1 MRGASLEPFLFFF
14 TFVIVGN
21 AYPTTIVPDVN
32 DSSKDNSIMT
42 MSMSDSAA
50 SVTPYTCVYISPD
63 LDYCRFPS
71 YKFEKNLQSQEHKSS
86 ESRAEIK
93 RKLSKSNKMHF
104 LKQSMYALETKKF
117 QRQSFVKT
125 IIYEIQRCVP
135 LRLPF
140 ILPWCTDEDLSSKK
154 KEIRELYPFM
164 IDGLKAIDVF
174 PKYNFSQKIACKTA
188 NDTEIDTPC
197 DRQVSR
203 VS

>member
-21 AYPTTIVPDVN
+21 AYPTYVFVPDVN

-42 MSMSDSAA
+42 SMSDSAV
-50 SVTPYTCVYISPD
+50 SVTPYKCVYIPSN

-71 YKFEKNLQSQEHKSS
+71 YKSEKILQEHKSP
-86 ESRAEIK
+86 ESK
-93 RKLSKSNKMHF
+93 RKLLKSNKIHF
-104 LKQSMYALETKKF
+104 LKQSMYAVETKKF
-117 QRQSFVKT
+117 QRQSFVET

-140 ILPWCTDEDLSSKK
+140 SLPWCTDEDLSSKK

-164 IDGLKAIDVF
+164 IDGLKTIDEF
-174 PKYNFSQKIACKTA
+174 PKYNFSQKIACISKTA
-188 NDTEIDTPC
+188 NNTEIDIPC
-197 DRQVSR
+197 DIHK
-203 VS
+203 